1 MADVTMKNEVKPEI
15 KVDGDSPSKLGEVE
29 AFEDDNDL
37 YVPSTE
43 DGRTAWLV
51 KVSDDMWKA
60 WNDLYAKAPEGEP
73 PLVIGKLRVYHPK
86 PGGDPNKHEI
96 QIRLKD
102 SLPQNASLPKNYN
115 LDVKSTSYNNTVVF
129 SEKDL
134 PGHRSQ
140 TFGNRVHNPS
150 AKPTGLQTKTERY
163 GPKKPGS
170 YRTAI
175 PKQTA
180 LAPIIVNEAVANPV
194 EDDAA
199 LDFFKQSYTAALNA
213 GNKAQFSETVRGINW
228 HPTAAVPSFAFGSMT
243 SKVGGKKGNKK
254 VVKDKAVR
262 LEKSQLLD
270 KIQECFKD
278 YQYWSLKALRNRL
291 HQPEA
296 YIKETLDEIATLV
309 KSGDFV
315 QNYKLK
321 PDYLRLHEIQQSMV
335 KEEMAPVKSE
345 TEDGTADEDMMDE
358 DDDMGFEDV
367 EMKPGL

>member
-1 MADVTMKNEVKPEI
+1 MADITMKNEVKPEI
-15 KVDGDSPSKLGEVE
+15 KVDEESPSKLHDVE

-37 YVPSTE
+37 YVPPTG
-43 DGRTAWLV
+43 DGQPSAWLV

-60 WNDLYAKAPEGEP
+60 WNDLYSAQPEGEP
-73 PLVIGKLRVYHPK
+73 PMEIGKLRVYHTK
-86 PGGDPNKHEI
+86 PGGDPNKHDI
-96 QIRLKD
+96 QIRLKG
-102 SLPQNASLPKNYN
+102 SLPQHLSLPKNYN

-140 TFGNRVHNPS
+140 PFGNRTHNPG
-150 AKPTGLQTKTERY
+150 AKPTGLQTKAERY

-180 LAPIIVNEAVANPV
+180 LAPMIVNEAVANPV

-199 LDFFKQSYTAALNA
+199 LDFFKQSYNAALNA
-213 GNKAQFSETVRGINW
+213 GNKAQFSESVRGVSW
-228 HPTAAVPSFAFGSMT
+228 HPSAAVPTFAFGSMT
-243 SKVGGKKGNKK
+243 SKPGKGNKK

-262 LEKSQLLD
+262 LEKAQLLD
-270 KIQECFKD
+270 AIQQCFRE

-296 YIKETLDEIATLV
+296 YIRETLDEIATLV

-321 PDYLRLHEIQQSMV
+321 PDYVRLNELQASMV

-345 TEDGTADEDMMDE
+345 TDEGTGDEMG
-358 DDDMGFEDV
+358 DDDDEMGFEDV
-367 EMKPGL
+367 EMKSGS